1 MGLRRRIVLAKR
13 FIRDPFY
20 QKQKFVCFE
29 QREVL
34 ESGKEKME
42 NRAIEWKAVEWRKM
56 AYENIPLLK
65 RINESLL
72 SPGEIVTLS

>member
-1 MGLRRRIVLAKR
+1 
-13 FIRDPFY
+13 
-20 QKQKFVCFE
+20 
-29 QREVL
+29 
-34 ESGKEKME
+34 ME